1 MIESVA
7 TAVGIELAKLAL
19 KNISTALVGESGQ
32 WRRIAEVDKAFYKIF
47 PPGNQVV
54 LRYSIP

>member
-1 MIESVA
+1 MIVSVA
-7 TAVGIELAKLAL
+7 TAVGIELGKLAL
-19 KNISTALVGESGQ
+19 KNTSTALLAESGQ
-32 WRRIAEVDKAFYKIF
+32 SRRIAEVDKAFYKIF